1 MCEGADGVCRGSVA
15 GDMGFSHSLQFIL
28 KQLGYF

>member
-1 MCEGADGVCRGSVA
+1 MCEGTDGVCRGSVA
-15 GDMGFSHSLQFIL
+15 RDMGFSHSLPFIL